1 MRYVEAPDALTEV
14 KRILADNPQA
24 GRYTVARALNVSEK
38 RARKLLQQA
47 KGQQPAQVVRLE
59 TERLKAQRE
68 RQELART
75 KKVLAV
81 AEIIAEKLEMAI
93 AALPPIIP
101 PKARPVEHTG
111 EVEDIVCL
119 VSDMQGGELVDAEE
133 MGGLNEYTFAKLEQE
148 VWTYLERVR
157 RIVAERRVAG
167 KDVRRLHLPLLGD
180 IIDGETV
187 YRGQQWHIEQNVFDQ
202 SVRLYEMLAQLII
215 ALTELDAEIVVETI
229 PGNHGRVGAKGE
241 AALRV
246 NWDNVVY
253 QYLAIRLKGVKGVA
267 FNGPHKSWYK
277 VVDILGWKFHLGHG
291 DNVKGWGGIPFYGF
305 TRAYTND
312 FMLLALMKETFQY
325 WICGDKHVQ
334 FSIDMGPGEIIVNG
348 NWVGTSYFSAKEL
361 HKGGRPSQTV
371 FGVTEREGVTW
382 RQPVYLDIPV

>member
-1 MRYVEAPDALTEV
+1 MRYIEAPDLLSEV

-24 GRYTVARALNVSEK
+24 GRYTVARVLGVSEK

-47 KGQQPAQVVRLE
+47 REHQPEQMVRLE
-59 TERLKAQRE
+59 VERLKAQRE
-68 RQELART
+68 KQELART

-81 AEIIAEKLEMAI
+81 AEIIAEKLAMAI
-93 AALPPIIP
+93 AAMPPIVP
-101 PKARPVEHTG
+101 PRAKPVEHTG
-111 EVEDIVCL
+111 EAEDIVL
-119 VSDMQGGELVDAEE
+119 LISDMQGGELVDAEE
-133 MGGLNEYTFAKLEQE
+133 MGGLNEFTFAKLEQE
-148 VWTYLERVR
+148 VWVYLEKVR
-157 RIVAERRVAG
+157 RIVAERRAAG
-167 KDVRRLHLPLLGD
+167 KDVRRLRLNLLGD
-180 IIDGETV
+180 IIDGETI

-202 SVRLYEMLAQLII
+202 SVRLFEILAQMIT
-215 ALTELDAEIVVETI
+215 ALLELDVEIIIETI
-229 PGNHGRVGAKGE
+229 PGNHGRVGQKGE

-253 QYLAIRLKGVKGVA
+253 QYLAIRLKGVPGIT

-277 VVDILGWKFHLGHG
+277 IIDILGWKFHLSHG
-291 DNVKGWGGIPFYGF
+291 DDVKGWGGIPFYGF
-305 TRAYTND
+305 ARAYTND
-312 FMLLALMKETFQY
+312 FMLQALIKESFQY
-325 WICGDKHVQ
+325 WVCGDKHVQ

-348 NWVGTSYFSAKEL
+348 NWVGTSYFSAKAL